1 MNRSM
6 SWIALV
12 GTLMIAAAL
21 GIAVLGEPG
30 RQITAAANLSSALI
44 AEGTDLYAEN
54 CVACHGATGEGIAA
68 YPPLT
73 SAAAMDAQTVFNTIE
88 RGRYNTG
95 MAAFGVG
102 RRRHSHRDANSE
114 SGDHAASRNMGY
126 GRRARGGTRSDA
138 AADHGRGDSR
148 RNVRAGC
155 SLPDGA
161 ALAAGLDRLRREL
174 RGLSWREWRRL
185 NLSARA
191 QHRRTARP
199 SERRRPRPHDHG
211 RRTGNADV
219 VMVRS
224 ALDASSSKAVVT
236 LISRWGELNAAGVSL
251 PVIEAAPLDMSPQA
265 VASGQRLFDLLC
277 TQCHGIDGYGSPI
290 APALNNQT
298 FLSQTP
304 DAAIQA
310 IIAGGVSGTVMP
322 SWSGYL
328 TDADIAAITAYLR
341 SLAATAPIVA
351 PAQP

>member
-1 MNRSM
+1 MTRSM

-21 GIAVLGEPG
+21 GIAVLGEPA

-95 MAAFGVG
+95 MAAFGTDEDGILTGMQIESLVVMLQAETWDTVTARVAELG
-102 RRRHSHRDANSE
+102 LTPPQIMVAEIPAETFELVAALPAGAVLSAGLTVYAENCAACHGANGEGSTLAPALNTDE
-114 SGDHAASRNMGY
+114 LRV
-126 GRRARGGTRSDA
+126 RLSDA
-138 AADHGRGDSR
+138 D
-148 RNVRAGC
+148 
-155 SLPDGA
+155 
-161 ALAAGLDRLRREL
+161 LARTITEGVPGTLMS
-174 RGLSWREWRRL
+174 SW
-185 NLSARA
+185 S
-191 QHRRTARP
+191 
-199 SERRRPRPHDHG
+199 
-211 RRTGNADV
+211 
-219 VMVRS
+219 S
-224 ALDASSSKAVVT
+224 ALDSTQQSAVVS

>member
-1 MNRSM
+1 MTRQL

-12 GTLMIAAAL
+12 GTLMIVAAF
-21 GIAVLGEPG
+21 GIAVIREPA
-30 RQITAAANLSSALI
+30 RQADAAASLNAVMI

-54 CVACHGATGEGIAA
+54 CVACHGASGEGIAA

-73 SAAAMDAQTVFNTIE
+73 TAVSMDAQTVYNTID

-95 MAAFGVG
+95 MAAFGV
-102 RRRHSHRDANSE
+102 DE
-114 SGDHAASRNMGY
+114 
-126 GRRARGGTRSDA
+126 GGIFTGMQIQSLVTMLQAGTWDTVMVRVA
-138 AADHGRGDSR
+138 ELGLTPPHIVVADIPAETIA
-148 RNVRAGC
+148 VVEA
-155 SLPDGA
+155 LPDGA
-161 ALAAGLDRLRREL
+161 ALSAGLTVYAENCAACHGANGEGSALAPALNTDEL
-174 RGLSWREWRRL
+174 RVRLSDADI
-185 NLSARA
+185 AR
-191 QHRRTARP
+191 TIVEGVP
-199 SERRRPRPHDHG
+199 GTLMSSWS
-211 RRTGNADV
+211 
-219 VMVRS
+219 S
-224 ALDASSSKAVVT
+224 ALDTSEQQSVTT
-236 LISRWGELNAAGVSL
+236 LISRWGELNAAGILL

-265 VASGQRLFDLLC
+265 VATGKQLFDLLC

-310 IIAGGVSGTVMP
+310 IIAGGVNGTVMP

-341 SLAATAPIVA
+341 QLQPTAPIIA